1 MLEKLQMLE
10 EELCLEEGL
19 VMGSL
24 LQFLLEVIQ
33 HLVLVLDL
41 GLHENMLKKMQ
52 KKALFQIQ

>member
-33 HLVLVLDL
+33 LQLMVLDL
-41 GLHENMLKKMQ
+41 DLHGNMLRRMQ
-52 KKALFQIQ
+52 RKA